1 MCIQS
6 LSGEGTVS
14 AVKGTISTLMD
25 GVIPLCVVIPTNL
38 GIIGKLTLDNKLR
51 HNLGA
56 STSNVDE
63 ATKITVMLLSIT
75 VTYIVL
81 IVPMTVVVL
90 MVDGGGRKLS
100 DYALLIAFSNL
111 PYLNMS
117 LNFYLYL
124 LSGQMFRNEV
134 KHFLTRYCK
143 CYSNEKESPEESAGD
158 SGIST
163 ANTESNYI

>member
-1 MCIQS
+1 MYSVSIGLRYCQCSKRYNKHVDGRSHSSLCGDSHQS
-6 LSGEGTVS
+6 WYYWKTNTGQQTS
-14 AVKGTISTLMD
+14 A
-25 GVIPLCVVIPTNL
+25 
-38 GIIGKLTLDNKLR
+38 
-51 HNLGA
+51 NLGA

-63 ATKITVMLLSIT
+63 VTKITVMLLSIT
-75 VTYIVL
+75 VTYIIL

-143 CYSNEKESPEESAGD
+143 CYSNEKESPEEPAGN
-158 SGIST
+158 SSTST
-163 ANTESNYI
+163 AETESNYI

>member
-1 MCIQS
+1 M
-6 LSGEGTVS
+6 
-14 AVKGTISTLMD
+14 TL
-25 GVIPLCVVIPTNL
+25 
-38 GIIGKLTLDNKLR
+38 
-51 HNLGA
+51 
-56 STSNVDE
+56 
-63 ATKITVMLLSIT
+63 
-75 VTYIVL
+75 
-81 IVPMTVVVL
+81 VVL

-100 DYALLIAFSNL
+100 DYALLILFSNL